1 MRGSMA
7 EYTPEEDVRPGG
19 TRPKAVITVVSMQV
33 QQRTRGSVLSKGA
46 CKK

>member
-1 MRGSMA
+1 MA
-7 EYTPEEDVRPGG
+7 ECTPEEDVRAGG

-33 QQRTRGSVLSKGA
+33 QKRTRVFVLSKGA